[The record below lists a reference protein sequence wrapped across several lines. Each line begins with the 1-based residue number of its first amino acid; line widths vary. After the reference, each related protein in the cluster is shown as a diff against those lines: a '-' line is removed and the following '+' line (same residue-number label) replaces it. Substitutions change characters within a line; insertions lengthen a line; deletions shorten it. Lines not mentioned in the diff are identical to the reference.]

1 MSMSINTNAGAFV
14 ALQMLN
20 KTNQELTTTQN
31 RINTGLR
38 VASARDNSAAFA
50 IAQNLRGDLRG
61 LSAAMD
67 SMRRASSVLDVGINA
82 TETVQDLLIELKGKA
97 VAASDAGI
105 DTESRAALLR
115 DYNALSAQ
123 MTDIINAASFSG
135 TNLVSATPASLS
147 AIIDDSGART
157 IAVAGVNLGAQLT
170 FARTM
175 ATNVTTATIQAQ
187 LAAID
192 ASMAN
197 VSATLSTF
205 SAKANQ
211 IETQLAFTQKL
222 SDAVET
228 GLGKLIDAD
237 LAREHAR
244 LQSLQIKQQ
253 LGIQALSIANQAP
266 QSILA
271 LFN

>member
-1 MSMSINTNAGAFV
+1 MSMSINTNAAAFV
-14 ALQMLN
+14 ALQNLT
-20 KTNQELTTTQN
+20 KTNQELATTQN

-38 VASARDNSAAFA
+38 VNSARDNSAAFA
-50 IAQNLRGDLRG
+50 MAQNLRGDLRG

-67 SMRRASSVLDVGINA
+67 SMRRSSSALDVGIDA
-82 TETVQDLLIELKGKA
+82 TETVHDLLIELKGKA
-97 VAASDAGI
+97 VAASDVGLDA
-105 DTESRAALLR
+105 DSRASLIR

-123 MTDIINAASFSG
+123 ITDIVNAASFNG
-135 TNLVSATPASLS
+135 TNIISAAPASLS
-147 AIIDDSGART
+147 AIIDDSGTRT
-157 IAVAGVNLGAQLT
+157 IAVAGTSVETQLS
-170 FARTM
+170 FARTL
-175 ATNVTTATIQAQ
+175 ATSSSAATVQGQ

-192 ASMAN
+192 ASMTNVAN
-197 VSATLSTF
+197 TLSTF
-205 SAKANQ
+205 GAKARQ

-222 SDAVET
+222 SDVVET
-228 GLGKLIDAD
+228 GLGNLIDAD

-253 LGIQALSIANQAP
+253 LGLQALSIANQAP